1 MTSVP
6 PEHMSED
13 DLIARA
19 RNAMIRAS
27 SQPVGSLGRSI
38 QWAVFDTYM
47 AELDRR
53 AMRFVLNT
61 MELPPR
67 RKAG

>member
-6 PEHMSED
+6 PESMSED
-13 DLIARA
+13 DLIERA
-19 RNAMIRAS
+19 RSAMNRAAAL
-27 SQPVGSLGRSI
+27 PVGSLGRSI

-53 AMRFVLNT
+53 AVRFVLSK
-61 MELPPR
+61 MQRPPQK
-67 RKAG
+67 KAG

>member
-1 MTSVP
+1 MPSIP
-6 PEHMSED
+6 PEQMSED
-13 DLIARA
+13 NLITRA
-19 RNAMIRAS
+19 RNAMNRAAHL
-27 SQPVGSLGRSI
+27 PVGSLGRSI

-53 AMRFVLNT
+53 AVRFVLSK

-67 RKAG
+67 RNAG

>member
-6 PEHMSED
+6 PENMSED
-13 DLIARA
+13 ELIVHARK
-19 RNAMIRAS
+19 AMNRAAS
-27 SQPVGSLGRSI
+27 LPVGSLGRSI

-53 AMRFVLNT
+53 AVRFVLSK

>member
-6 PEHMSED
+6 PESMSED
-13 DLIARA
+13 VLIERA
-19 RNAMIRAS
+19 RNAMNRAVVL
-27 SQPVGSLGRSI
+27 PVGSLGRSI

-53 AMRFVLNT
+53 AVRFVRSKT
-61 MELPPR
+61 QRPPR

>member
-6 PEHMSED
+6 PESMSED
-13 DLIARA
+13 VLIERA
-19 RNAMIRAS
+19 RNAMNRAVVL
-27 SQPVGSLGRSI
+27 PVGSLGRSI

-53 AMRFVLNT
+53 AVRFVRRKT
-61 MELPPR
+61 QRPPR

>member
-6 PEHMSED
+6 PESMSED
-13 DLIARA
+13 VLIERA
-19 RNAMIRAS
+19 RNAMNRAVVL
-27 SQPVGSLGRSI
+27 PVGSLGRSI

-53 AMRFVLNT
+53 AVRT
-61 MELPPR
+61 R
-67 RKAG
+67 QR

>member
-6 PEHMSED
+6 PGEQSED
-13 DLIARA
+13 ELIERA
-19 RNAMIRAS
+19 RNAMIRAAAL
-27 SQPVGSLGRSI
+27 PVGSLGRSI
-38 QWAVFDTYM
+38 QWAVFDSYM

-53 AMRFVLNT
+53 TVRFVLSK
-61 MELPPR
+61 MERPPR

>member
-6 PEHMSED
+6 PESMSED
-13 DLIARA
+13 VLIERA
-19 RNAMIRAS
+19 RNAMNRAVVL
-27 SQPVGSLGRSI
+27 PVGSLGRSI

-53 AMRFVLNT
+53 AVRFVRSK
-61 MELPPR
+61 MQRPPR